1 MIQLKG
7 VKISFGEEPLLK
19 NITFSVGP
27 GERIGLLGPGGC
39 GKTTILKILLG
50 LLIPDEGTVTMMGHD
65 VVAMKSDTERRQVLR
80 KVGMAFQQGALFDFM
95 TVREN
100 LFFAME
106 HMTDFS
112 KEEMDRRVKMLL

>member
-65 VVAMKSDTERRQVLR
+65 VVP
-80 KVGMAFQQGALFDFM
+80 
-95 TVREN
+95 
-100 LFFAME
+100 
-106 HMTDFS
+106 
-112 KEEMDRRVKMLL
+112 